1 MPIDPTPE
9 GQEILHEHKDK
20 SFPPPN
26 TVDAHLK
33 SELDAEDISH
43 RPELPT
49 GVPEMAADLEDE
61 DDDPVVDTGPGID
74 R

>member
-9 GQEILHEHKDK
+9 GEEVLHHTLDK
-20 SFPPPN
+20 SFPPTN

-33 SELDAEDISH
+33 AELDAEDISH
-43 RPELPT
+43 RPSLPT

>member
-9 GQEILHEHKDK
+9 GQEILHQNKDA
-20 SFPPPN
+20 SFPPEA

-33 SELDAEDISH
+33 PELDAEDISH
-43 RPELPT
+43 RPPLPT
-49 GVPEMAADLEDE
+49 DVPEMAADIEDE

-74 R
+74 K